1 MPETAF
7 VGYQTLETT
16 AKVLAIVKNGERV
29 SSAKEG
35 DSVIVI
41 LNQTPFY
48 AEGGGQVGDTG
59 ILKNSGALVNVTD
72 TTKISLN
79 CSFTML
85 LSQRAS

>member
-1 MPETAF
+1 M
-7 VGYQTLETT
+7 
-16 AKVLAIVKNGERV
+16 LAIVKNGERV

-72 TTKISLN
+72 TTKNQSKLFLHHAF
-79 CSFTML
+79 CRKG
-85 LSQRAS
+85 RADCG